1 VIKQADAV
9 VIGGGILGASV
20 AHFLTKN
27 DVGSVVLLEK
37 NRICTGAT
45 AYSAANVRQHY
56 SNEVG
61 IRLAVRAVEM
71 FSNAEQE
78 LGGPAGFV
86 RCGYMVIA
94 AEGQEDA
101 LRKVVPLQ
109 RSFGVETEL
118 LTPDEIRARYPD
130 LDLDGIA
137 LGALESTSGY
147 ANPLETVT
155 SLVRSA
161 ERQGLRV
168 HEGTE
173 VLDIVVGDGSIE
185 GVVTGEGKIATPVVV
200 NAAGPW
206 AARVGAMAGVDYQ
219 LSLSR
224 EHEVVVALPEGCG
237 PFPIVSDPANSIFF
251 RPYGPDKVLVGEGY
265 PKEQEPCDPDTY
277 NARADEPV
285 IERMLTRLAKRM
297 PRLVNL
303 QRVLD
308 YAGVYSITADWYP
321 IVGSEPG
328 IHGYY
333 AAVGGSGHSFKIGPP
348 IGEALADVIAGR
360 EPTIDISAL
369 DHTRFTRDAVFGSV
383 WGPGNR
389 A

>member
-1 VIKQADAV
+1 VIERADAV

-20 AHFLTKN
+20 AHFLVKN
-27 DVGSVVLLEK
+27 AYGSVVLVEK

-71 FSNAEQE
+71 FSNAEEE
-78 LGGPAGFV
+78 LGGPVGFV

-94 AEGQEDA
+94 PKGQEDA

-109 RSFGVETEL
+109 RSLGVETEL
-118 LTPDEIRARYPD
+118 MTPDEIHVRYPD
-130 LDLDGIA
+130 LDLHGIT
-137 LGALESTSGY
+137 LGALEPTSGY

-168 HEGTE
+168 YEGTE
-173 VLDIVVGDGSIE
+173 VLDIVISDGSVE
-185 GVVTGEGKIATPVVV
+185 GVVTSAGDIGAPVVV

-206 AARVGAMAGVDYQ
+206 AARVGAMAGVEYQ

-224 EHEVVVALPEGCG
+224 EHEVVVALPEGFG
-237 PFPIVSDPANSIFF
+237 PIPIVSDPAQSLYF
-251 RPYGPDKVLVGEGY
+251 RPHGPDNVLVGEGY

-285 IERMLTRLAKRM
+285 IERMLAKLAKRA

-303 QRVLD
+303 ERLID

-321 IVGSEPG
+321 IVGPEPG

-360 EPTIDISAL
+360 EPSIDISAL
-369 DHTRFTRDAVFGSV
+369 DHTRFQRNAVFGSV